1 MERVR
6 GSCPRG
12 FKGTPRTPLHTG
24 SKETIIIYCQVQN
37 VDNVVTFVF
46 KRGPLV
52 WKDGVNVAPGLDVAG
67 ECCRSGKVTFAF
79 VPSIA
84 IESPKY
90 CICLLHSN
98 LTKSFETCVLWLSHF
113 FSFVASRAL
122 DEKPLLDFT
131 RRPMSPRGSVRG
143 HGGAYAPNR
152 LNGRVFVGLGC
163 YDSCF

>member
-24 SKETIIIYCQVQN
+24 SKETIIRYCQLQN

-52 WKDGVNVAPGLDVAG
+52 WKDGVNVALGLGVAD

-84 IESPKY
+84 SKSPSKY
-90 CICLLHSN
+90 ICLHHSN
-98 LTKSFETCVLWLSHF
+98 FEA
-113 FSFVASRAL
+113 FV
-122 DEKPLLDFT
+122 FQ
-131 RRPMSPRGSVRG
+131 RG
-143 HGGAYAPNR
+143 
-152 LNGRVFVGLGC
+152 VFVLE
-163 YDSCF
+163 